1 MTDVYRSFLLNLPI
15 DCARRHFPPTALRPC
30 SPSRRRELPSQTP
43 PPPERAVGKSN
54 ADGATFS
61 SNIHLFSL
69 FLAAL
74 LSSNSSRVIFRR
86 TISCFGFSQLS
97 SRLSRFD
104 PADRNPGLIFYLLA
118 FHSFHIRTARYFV
131 KTRTSIYSRHT
142 IVITCFDISNSCAHS
157 DLIEN
162 FHHWRSIE
170 LFVRKGKKLST

>member
-43 PPPERAVGKSN
+43 PPPERVVGKSN

-86 TISCFGFSQLS
+86 TISCFGFSQLA

-104 PADRNPGLIFYLLA
+104 PADRNPDLFSISLPFTPSTFGLLGTLSRLVLRSTQGIPLSSPA
-118 FHSFHIRTARYFV
+118 SISRTA
-131 KTRTSIYSRHT
+131 
-142 IVITCFDISNSCAHS
+142 AH
-157 DLIEN
+157 IA
-162 FHHWRSIE
+162 
-170 LFVRKGKKLST
+170 T

>member
-43 PPPERAVGKSN
+43 PPPERVVGKSN

-86 TISCFGFSQLS
+86 TISCFGFSQLLRAFRVS
-97 SRLSRFD
+97 IQPTGTPDLFSISLLCTPSTFGLLGTLSRLVLRSTQGIPLSS
-104 PADRNPGLIFYLLA
+104 PASI
-118 FHSFHIRTARYFV
+118 SRTA
-131 KTRTSIYSRHT
+131 
-142 IVITCFDISNSCAHS
+142 AH
-157 DLIEN
+157 IA
-162 FHHWRSIE
+162 
-170 LFVRKGKKLST
+170 T